1 MSEEIREFDMVEFNH
16 DKIIS
21 LLKGTGRTGII
32 GLIDFMEE
40 GGFFTAP
47 CSGQY
52 HLAEPGGLAEHSLNV
67 YFALLGIDGAL
78 DANIPLDSIIIC
90 GILHDLGKMG
100 DYGKGNYIAN
110 ILKSGEQSKSKPYV
124 FNSDLLYVPHE
135 IRSIAIAQRFI
146 TLTEDE
152 QFAILYHN
160 GLYTP
165 LGNSYKGKET
175 PLSMALH
182 FADMWCSR
190 VTEAGEKKE
199 GEEE

>member
-1 MSEEIREFDMVEFNH
+1 MGEQIKEFDMVEFNH
-16 DKIIS
+16 DKIVS

-40 GGFFTAP
+40 GGFFKAP

-78 DANIPLDSIIIC
+78 DAGIPLDSIIIC

-100 DYGKGNYIAN
+100 DYGKSNYTEN
-110 ILKSGEQSKSKPYV
+110 FLKSGEQSKSKPYV
-124 FNSDLLYVPHE
+124 TNPNLLYVAHE

-146 TLTEDE
+146 ELTEDE

-160 GLYTP
+160 GLYTA
-165 LGNSYKGKET
+165 LGNAYKGHET

-182 FADMWCSR
+182 FADLWCSR
-190 VTEAGEKKE
+190 VTEVDETKE
-199 GEEE
+199 NAED

>member
-1 MSEEIREFDMVEFNH
+1 MGEQIKEFDMVEFNH
-16 DKIIS
+16 DKIVS

-32 GLIDFMEE
+32 SLIDFMEE

-52 HLAEPGGLAEHSLNV
+52 HLAEQGGLAEHSLNV

-124 FNSDLLYVPHE
+124 TNTNLLYVPHE

-146 TLTEDE
+146 ELSEDE

-165 LGNSYKGKET
+165 LGNSYKGKER

-190 VTEAGEKKE
+190 VTEAEEAKE
-199 GEEE
+199 NIED

>member
-1 MSEEIREFDMVEFNH
+1 MDEQIREFDMLEFNH
-16 DKIIS
+16 DKIVS
-21 LLKGTGRTGII
+21 LLKGTGRTGVL

-40 GGFFTAP
+40 GGFFKAP

-78 DANIPLDSIIIC
+78 DAGIPLDSIIIC

-100 DYGKGNYIAN
+100 DYGKSNYTEN
-110 ILKSGEQSKSKPYV
+110 ILKSGERSKSKPYV
-124 FNSDLLYVPHE
+124 SNAALLYVPHE

-146 TLTEDE
+146 ELTEDE

-190 VTEAGEKKE
+190 VTEAEDKKE
-199 GEEE
+199 GEDE